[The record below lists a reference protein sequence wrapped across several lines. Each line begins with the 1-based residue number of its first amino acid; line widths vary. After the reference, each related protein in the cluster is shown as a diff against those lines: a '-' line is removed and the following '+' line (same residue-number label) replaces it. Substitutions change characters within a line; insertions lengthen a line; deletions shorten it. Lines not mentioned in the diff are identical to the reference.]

1 MIDKILIALIILLSL
16 IFLFTTPDRGQSD
29 IWGAFKNSNLPV
41 AESTLY
47 RVEDPSGT
55 DIRVY
60 EWKTKSND
68 TCVMAFSTN
77 GGVGL
82 DCL

>member
-1 MIDKILIALIILLSL
+1 MKTTIAAAFAFIPALIILLA
-16 IFLFTTPDRGQSD
+16 TPNKSQSD
-29 IWGAFKNSNLPV
+29 LWGAFKNSNIPK
-41 AESTLY
+41 AESILY
-47 RVEDPSGT
+47 RVEDPSGY

>member
-1 MIDKILIALIILLSL
+1 MINKVLLSTVAL
-16 IFLFTTPDRGQSD
+16 LTCVFLFTTPDTGQSD

-60 EWKTKSND
+60 EWKTKNND

-77 GGVGL
+77 GAVGL